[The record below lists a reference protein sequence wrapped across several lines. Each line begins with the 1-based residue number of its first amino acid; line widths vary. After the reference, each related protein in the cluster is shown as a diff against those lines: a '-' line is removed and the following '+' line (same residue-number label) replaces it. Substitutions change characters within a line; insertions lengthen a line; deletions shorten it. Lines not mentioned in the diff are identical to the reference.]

1 MEHDDARTA
10 RTDWQA
16 LFKELTELPR
26 TLRGGPGHHGPRSDH
41 FDGQRFFNPGARAG
55 KSLAELWRWQRTRAQ
70 VPWPPWRDYQ
80 SVANPPASLNA
91 GELAV
96 TFINH
101 MTCLVQ
107 MAGLTLITDPVYSM
121 RASPV
126 QWAGPRRVHAPGL
139 PFERLPRIDLVFVSH
154 NHYDH
159 MDLPTLKR
167 LARAHAPLFVT
178 GLGNGSFLREQGIAN
193 VLELDWW
200 GQAIL
205 PQAILM
211 FTPAQ
216 HWSSRGLGG
225 RNRTL
230 WGGLWVSA
238 GERTLYFSGDTGYT
252 PLFAQLRRHRGAPD
266 LALLPIGAYEPRWFM
281 CDQHMNPEEAVR
293 AHQDLGA
300 RNSIGTHFG
309 CFQLT
314 DEGIDEPVIDLD
326 RARREQGLTPGE
338 FHAPAPGET
347 LLWRPGVRVLHV
359 VA

>member
-1 MEHDDARTA
+1 MENSDASTA

-16 LFKELTELPR
+16 IWKELSELPQ
-26 TLRGGPGHHGPRSDH
+26 TLRGGPGYHGPRSDH

-55 KSLAELWRWQRTRAQ
+55 KGLAELLRWQRTRTP
-70 VPWPPWRDYQ
+70 VPWPAWRDHQ
-80 SVANPPASLNA
+80 IVANPPASLNA

-139 PFERLPRIDLVFVSH
+139 AFARLPHIDVVFVSH

-167 LARAHAPLFVT
+167 LARVHNALFVT
-178 GLGNGSFLREQGIAN
+178 GLGNGAFLRQQGIAN

-216 HWSSRGLGG
+216 HWSNRGLGG

-252 PLFAQLRRHRGAPD
+252 SVFAQLRQHRGSPD

-314 DEGIDEPVIDLD
+314 DEAIDEPVIDLD
-326 RARREQGLTPGE
+326 RARRQQGLSPGE
-338 FHAPAPGET
+338 FHAPQPGET
-347 LLWRPGVRVLHV
+347 LLWRPGVRALHV
-359 VA
+359 IA